1 MTATAPTGRPTDST
15 DADEVVR
22 SFLFALQARE
32 IDNAFELLADDV
44 AYTNVSLPTI
54 RGRARVERLFR
65 ALERWHAG
73 FRVHFHTVAT
83 SGNTVLTERTD
94 AIILG
99 PVEQRIWVY
108 GRFEV
113 TDGKIT
119 LWRDSFDWLDVLVGL
134 IRGLAGALIPAL
146 NRPWPSPD

>member
-1 MTATAPTGRPTDST
+1 MCRYQP
-15 DADEVVR
+15 
-22 SFLFALQARE
+22 
-32 IDNAFELLADDV
+32 
-44 AYTNVSLPTI
+44 I
-54 RGRARVERLFR
+54 RGRARVERRFSATR
-65 ALERWHAG
+65 EMAAG

-83 SGNTVLTERTD
+83 SGNTALTEPTV

-119 LWRDSFDWLDVLVGL
+119 LWRDSFDCLDVLVGL
-134 IRGLAGALIPAL
+134 IRGLAGALIPAR
-146 NRPWPSPD
+146 NRPWRSAN